1 MEEKVLAKEE
11 IDGYAYKK
19 VEANSDRIEDTC
31 DKCCLFITECMF
43 FRLQYT
49 QFLTCKKSYII
60 KTKIDV

>member
-19 VEANSDRIEDTC
+19 VEANSNKKEDTC
-31 DKCCLFITECMF
+31 DKCCLFTTECMF